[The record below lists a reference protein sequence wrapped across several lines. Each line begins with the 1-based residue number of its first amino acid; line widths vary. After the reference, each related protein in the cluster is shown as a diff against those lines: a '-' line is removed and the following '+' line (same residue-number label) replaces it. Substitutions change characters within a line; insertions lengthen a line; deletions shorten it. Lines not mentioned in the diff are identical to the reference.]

1 MSYTRSAFA
10 KRRNKGKHMKAVIY
24 ARYSSDLQRQAS
36 IEDQFRNCLSVIE
49 HEGWELVGKYSDEAM
64 SGANADRSGYQALL
78 EAAKRKDFDV
88 IVVDEVSRLWRDQ
101 EEQWRAV
108 KRLEFYQIHIRG
120 ANDGV
125 NTLSDRQAHA
135 SGPDRASV
143 KWPQLRREVVR
154 LPSYTY
160 RGPNAQRLSGSSR
173 CGGRPS

>member
-1 MSYTRSAFA
+1 
-10 KRRNKGKHMKAVIY
+10 MKAAIY

-108 KRLEFYQIHIRG
+108 K
-120 ANDGV
+120 
-125 NTLSDRQAHA
+125 TLRVLPNPH
-135 SGPDRASV
+135 
-143 KWPQLRREVVR
+143 LRRE
-154 LPSYTY
+154 
-160 RGPNAQRLSGSSR
+160 
-173 CGGRPS
+173 